1 MQRYKIKIEYEGT
14 PFVGWQFQK
23 NGQSIQEVLQ
33 KAIFNF
39 SKEKVVVI
47 GAGRTDSGVHAL
59 AQVAHF
65 DLKKKI
71 KIKRKSLLPAINQN
85 IGNKPVT
92 VLKINKVNKKFHA
105 RFDAKKRTYQYTIV
119 NRQSPLTLQKN
130 KAWHIRKKLDVKAM
144 KKGTKLLLGTH
155 DFSTFRASSCGA
167 KSPIKTM
174 EKISIK
180 KNKDKITLKFTSKS
194 FLQQQVRSMVGCI
207 KYLGDGKW
215 NLDTF
220 KKSFKSKSR
229 IKCAPPAPACG
240 LYLKNISY

>member
-1 MQRYKIKIEYEGT
+1 MQRYKIHIEYDGT

-23 NGQSIQEVLQ
+23 NGQSVQEVLQ

-39 SKEKVVVI
+39 SKEKVVI
-47 GAGRTDSGVHAL
+47 TGAGRTDSGVHAL

-71 KIKRKSLLPAINQN
+71 KRKSLLPAINQN

-92 VLKINKVNKKFHA
+92 VLKITKTNKKFHA
-105 RFDAKKRTYQYTIV
+105 RFDAKKRTYQYIII
-119 NRQSPLTLQKN
+119 NRQSPLVLQKS

-144 KKGTKLLLGTH
+144 KKGAKLLLGTH

-174 EKISIK
+174 EKILIK
-180 KNKDKITLKFTSKS
+180 KNKDRITLKFISKS

-215 NLDTF
+215 KLDDF

-229 IKCAPPAPACG
+229 FKCAPPAPACG
-240 LYLKNISY
+240 LYLTKIKY

>member
-1 MQRYKIKIEYEGT
+1 MQRYKIQIEYEGT

-23 NGQSIQEVLQ
+23 NGQSVQEVLQ

-39 SKEKVVVI
+39 SNEKVNVT

-71 KIKRKSLLPAINQN
+71 QNKNILPAINQN
-85 IGNKPVT
+85 IGNKSVT
-92 VLKINKVNKKFHA
+92 VLKISKTNKKFHA
-105 RFDAKKRTYQYTIV
+105 RYNAKKRTYLYLII

-130 KAWHIRKKLDVKAM
+130 KAWHIRKKLNVKSM
-144 KKGTKLLLGTH
+144 QKGAKLLLGTH
-155 DFSTFRASSCGA
+155 DFSTYRAASCGA
-167 KSPIKTM
+167 KSPIRTM
-174 EKISIK
+174 ENILIK
-180 KNKDKITLKFTSKS
+180 KNRDRITLQFTSRS
-194 FLQQQVRSMVGCI
+194 FLQQQVRSMVGCL

-215 NLDTF
+215 NLENF
-220 KKSFKSKSR
+220 KNVFYSRSR

-240 LYLKNISY
+240 LYLKKISY

>member
-39 SKEKVVVI
+39 SNEKVIVT

-59 AQVAHF
+59 AQTAHF
-65 DLKKKI
+65 DLKKKVQ
-71 KIKRKSLLPAINQN
+71 KKNLLSGLNQN

-92 VLKINKVNKKFHA
+92 ILKVNKTNKNFHA
-105 RFDAKKRTYQYTIV
+105 RYDAKRRTYRYLII

-130 KAWHIRKKLDVKAM
+130 KAWHIRKRLDLLSM
-144 KKGTKLLLGTH
+144 KKGAKFLLGTH

-174 EKISIK
+174 EKILIK
-180 KNKDKITLKFTSKS
+180 KNKDKITLQFTSKS
-194 FLQQQVRSMVGCI
+194 FLQQQVRSMVGSL
-207 KYLGDGKW
+207 KYLGESKW
-215 NLDTF
+215 SLKDF
-220 KKSFKSKSR
+220 IKSFKSKSR
-229 IKCAPPAPACG
+229 VECAPPAPACG
-240 LYLKNISY
+240 LYLVKIEY

>member
-23 NGQSIQEVLQ
+23 NGQSVQEVLQ

-39 SKEKVVVI
+39 SEEKVIVT

-71 KIKRKSLLPAINQN
+71 QKKSLLPAINQN

-92 VLKINKVNKKFHA
+92 ILKINKVNKKFHA
-105 RFDAKKRTYQYTIV
+105 RHNAKRRTYLYLII
-119 NRQSPLTLQKN
+119 NRQSPLALQKN

-144 KKGTKLLLGTH
+144 KKGAKLLLGTH
-155 DFSTFRASSCGA
+155 DFSTFRASSCEA
-167 KSPIKTM
+167 RSPVRTV
-174 EKISIK
+174 EKILIK
-180 KNKDKITLKFTSKS
+180 KNKDKITLQFTSKS
-194 FLQQQVRSMVGCI
+194 FLQQQVRSIVGCI
-207 KYLGDGKW
+207 KYLGEGKW
-215 NLDTF
+215 NLNDF
-220 KKSFKSKSR
+220 ENSFKSVNRS
-229 IKCAPPAPACG
+229 KCAPPAPACG
-240 LYLKNISY
+240 LYLKNINY

>member
-180 KNKDKITLKFTSKS
+180 KNKDKITLKFTW
-194 FLQQQVRSMVGCI
+194 LH
-207 KYLGDGKW
+207 
-215 NLDTF
+215 
-220 KKSFKSKSR
+220 
-229 IKCAPPAPACG
+229 
-240 LYLKNISY
+240 

>member
-23 NGQSIQEVLQ
+23 NGQSVQEVLQ

-39 SKEKVVVI
+39 SKEKVVVT

-71 KIKRKSLLPAINQN
+71 KSKNILPAINQN

-92 VLKINKVNKKFHA
+92 VLKINRTNNKFHA
-105 RFDAKKRTYQYTIV
+105 RFDAKKRTYQYIII

-130 KAWHIRKKLDVKAM
+130 KAWHIRKKLDIQAM
-144 KKGTKLLLGTH
+144 KKGAKLLLGTH
-155 DFSTFRASSCGA
+155 DFSTFRSSSCGA

-180 KNKDKITLKFTSKS
+180 RNQEKITLKFISRS

-207 KYLGDGKW
+207 KCLGDGKW
-215 NLDTF
+215 KLEDF

-229 IKCAPPAPACG
+229 LKCAPPAPACG
-240 LYLKNISY
+240 LYLAKIKY

>member
-23 NGQSIQEVLQ
+23 NGRSIQEVLQ

-39 SKEKVVVI
+39 SKERVVVI

-71 KIKRKSLLPAINQN
+71 ERKNLLPAINQN

-92 VLKINKVNKKFHA
+92 ILKINKINKKFHA
-105 RFDAKKRTYQYTIV
+105 RHDAKRRTYQYLII
-119 NRQSPLTLQKN
+119 NRQSPLALQKN

-144 KKGTKLLLGTH
+144 ITGAKLLLGTH
-155 DFSTFRASSCGA
+155 DFSTFRAASCGA
-167 KSPIKTM
+167 RSPIKTM
-174 EKISIK
+174 EKILIK
-180 KNKDKITLKFTSKS
+180 KNKDKITLQFTSRS
-194 FLQQQVRSMVGCI
+194 FLQQQVRSMVGCL
-207 KYLGDGKW
+207 KYLGEGKW
-215 NLDTF
+215 NLNDF
-220 KKSFKSKSR
+220 KNSFKSVNRS
-229 IKCAPPAPACG
+229 KCAPPAPACG
-240 LYLKNISY
+240 LYLKNIIY